1 MAGRQQNSFLSSS
14 TLLICWP
21 VQLDLFNFFPDEL
34 VVNELKQKTSSMNQ
48 TSSEHEQQMSSSS
61 SSIRTSVT
69 SSSASYSTATVEGQN
84 VSDMTTLIY

>member
-1 MAGRQQNSFLSSS
+1 MAGRQQNSFLSSM
-14 TLLICWP
+14 
-21 VQLDLFNFFPDEL
+21 
-34 VVNELKQKTSSMNQ
+34 VNELKQKTSSMNQ

-84 VSDMTTLIY
+84 PGNGAEEEFYDNDVRDWLNNDQVE